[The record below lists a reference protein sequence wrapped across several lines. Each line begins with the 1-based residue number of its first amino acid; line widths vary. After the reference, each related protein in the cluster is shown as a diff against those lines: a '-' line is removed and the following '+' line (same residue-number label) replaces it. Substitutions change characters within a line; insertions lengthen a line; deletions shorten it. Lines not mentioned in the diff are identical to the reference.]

1 MELNGSHLSLPF
13 GWLKDW
19 NETSSVRHCMYVRLY
34 VCVCVHRCVAGWRWR
49 MCWCR
54 SVDGSSFS
62 HSKSFDVSLNLILF
76 SSASGAGGIDA
87 SFIHAVFVC
96 VAMCVR
102 LREAKPAC
110 FLHHISFPYTRLL
123 NALFGNAC
131 CFSPL
136 ELFISRPGRGR
147 QQTNRLRRLL
157 RDREK
162 EVENFSTLL
171 SNHPHPS
178 GIPVHYSSSMK

>member
-1 MELNGSHLSLPF
+1 
-13 GWLKDW
+13 
-19 NETSSVRHCMYVRLY
+19 
-34 VCVCVHRCVAGWRWR
+34 

-136 ELFISRPGRGR
+136 ELH
-147 QQTNRLRRLL
+147 QQTGERSAANQQAKKAAPRP
-157 RDREK
+157 RERGGK
-162 EVENFSTLL
+162 LFNSSLK
-171 SNHPHPS
+171 PPPS
-178 GIPVHYSSSMK
+178 FPSFPFITQVQ